1 MSLWIEV
8 WLQLPT
14 CCIRTLLSP
23 SKVNCTS
30 YSALAGPTRLSV
42 FKPWPPHASR
52 HSCKSIMCIDERQI
66 LSMIQINLTHLQK
79 AEIFSLL
86 SATFSPVKN
95 VKRTCILSI
104 QNWHAFYISG
114 QNCCHMKH
122 TWALYNEPVWLVSRR
137 QVTLQARKEQ
147 QTNLEGANP
156 MPGQHRLQTTW
167 QDMNG
172 LGICWC
178 SSHVKLLQVQCCKA
192 HCIPVHIQRKSV
204 CKNKDR
210 RGMKK

>member
-1 MSLWIEV
+1 MRLWIEV

-95 VKRTCILSI
+95 VKRTGILSI

-114 QNCCHMKH
+114 QKCCHMKQE
-122 TWALYNEPVWLVSRR
+122 TYLSIVMSLYGWY
-137 QVTLQARKEQ
+137 
-147 QTNLEGANP
+147 LEGKWHFKLGKNNRQTWRVRIPCQDNIAFKP
-156 MPGQHRLQTTW
+156 LDKTWMVLESAGVRLT
-167 QDMNG
+167 
-172 LGICWC
+172 
-178 SSHVKLLQVQCCKA
+178 
-192 HCIPVHIQRKSV
+192 
-204 CKNKDR
+204 
-210 RGMKK
+210 